1 MDPDRAHDPLAVFE
15 AERPRLTGIAYALC
29 GQVMDAE
36 DIVQDAWL
44 RWHGAADRA
53 AIVNPAAWL
62 TTVVSRLAIDRLR
75 SARHRRETYVGP
87 WLPDP
92 LVTATA
98 LVGGGGGP
106 GNDPGEVVAEA
117 ERLSLA
123 FLAAA
128 ERLNPVERAVLLL
141 REVFDLDYAEIAEV
155 VGRTTDNCRQIARR
169 ARDRVGDAG
178 RPHRPGP
185 EEERQLAVAFFAA
198 LAGGDLDHL
207 RSLLAADVS
216 LHSDGGGKARA
227 AIHPVLGADRVAR
240 FLIGVTRKRQVGD
253 RVGFVRV
260 NGDPA
265 LYLQRGGVPLGVIV
279 VQIDDGLVA
288 DIKAVLN
295 PDKLGHLAGLE
306 APIPADPVGAGPDV
320 APLDRADVAPLD
332 RADSAPLDR
341 ADVAPLDRADV
352 AH

>member
-1 MDPDRAHDPLAVFE
+1 MAQPDLVLRGVTGGGPEHEIRPAGEDGGMTPERAPDPVAVFQ

-36 DIVQDAWL
+36 DVVQDAWL
-44 RWHGAADRA
+44 RWQGVADRA

-62 TTVVSRLAIDRLR
+62 TTVVSRLALDRLR
-75 SARHRRETYVGP
+75 SARNQRETYVGP
-87 WLPDP
+87 WLPEP

-106 GNDPGEVVAEA
+106 GPDPGDVVAEA

-123 FLAAA
+123 FLAAV

-141 REVFDLDYAEIAEV
+141 REVFDLDYADIAEV
-155 VGRTTDNCRQIARR
+155 VGRTADNCRQIARR
-169 ARDRVGDAG
+169 ARDRVGGTG

-185 EEERQLAVAFFAA
+185 EREGELAAAFFTA

-207 RSLLAADVS
+207 RSLLAADVH

-227 AIHPVLGADRVAR
+227 ALHPVLGADRVAR
-240 FLIGVTRKRQVGD
+240 FLIGVTRKRQPGD
-253 RVGFVRV
+253 RVALVRI

-265 LYLQRGGVPLGVIV
+265 LYLQRRGRPLGVIV
-279 VQIDDGLVA
+279 IQVDDGVVS
-288 DIKAVLN
+288 DIRAVLN
-295 PDKLGHLAGLE
+295 PDKIGHLAGLD
-306 APIPADPVGAGPDV
+306 APIPVGPGPA
-320 APLDRADVAPLD
+320 APFDRPGDG
-332 RADSAPLDR
+332 
-341 ADVAPLDRADV
+341 
-352 AH
+352 H

>member
-1 MDPDRAHDPLAVFE
+1 MTSDPVAVFE

-36 DIVQDAWL
+36 DVVQDAWL
-44 RWHGAADRA
+44 RWQAADRA

-62 TTVVSRLAIDRLR
+62 TTVVSRCAIDRLR

-87 WLPDP
+87 WLPEP
-92 LVTATA
+92 LVTATS

-106 GNDPGEVVAEA
+106 GPDPGEVVAEA

-123 FLAAA
+123 LLSAV

-141 REVFDLDYAEIAEV
+141 REVFDLDYAEIAAV
-155 VGRTTDNCRQIARR
+155 VGRTPDNCRQIARR
-169 ARDRVGDAG
+169 ARDRVGHTG

-185 EEERQLAVAFFAA
+185 GREGELAAAFFSA

-216 LHSDGGGKARA
+216 MHSDGGGKARA
-227 AIHPVLGADRVAR
+227 ALHPILGADRVAR
-240 FLIGVTRKRQVGD
+240 FLVGVGRNRQIGD
-253 RVGFVRV
+253 RAALIRV

-265 LYLQRGGVPLGVIV
+265 LYIQRRGRPLSVIV
-279 VQIDDGLVA
+279 VQVDDGLVS
-288 DIKAVLN
+288 DIRAVLN
-295 PDKLGHLAGLE
+295 PDKLARLAGLD
-306 APIPADPVGAGPDV
+306 APIPVHPTGP
-320 APLDRADVAPLD
+320 AAFDRG
-332 RADSAPLDR
+332 
-341 ADVAPLDRADV
+341 
-352 AH
+352 

>member
-1 MDPDRAHDPLAVFE
+1 MTPVHGPDRTPDPATVFE

-36 DIVQDAWL
+36 DVVQDAWL
-44 RWHGAADRA
+44 RWQGAADRG

-106 GNDPGEVVAEA
+106 GHDPGEVVAEA

-123 FLAAA
+123 FLAAL

-141 REVFDLDYAEIAEV
+141 REVFDLDYGEIAEV
-155 VGRTTDNCRQIARR
+155 VGRSGDNCRQIARR
-169 ARDRVGDAG
+169 ARDRVGDTG
-178 RPHRPGP
+178 RPHRPHP
-185 EEERQLAVAFFAA
+185 EQEEELAAAFFAA
-198 LAGGDLDHL
+198 MGGGDLDHL
-207 RSLLAADVS
+207 RSLLAADVN

-227 AIHPVLGADRVAR
+227 ALHPILGADRVAR
-240 FLIGVTRKRQVGD
+240 FLVGVTRKRLAGD

-265 LYLQRGGVPLGVIV
+265 LYLQRQGRPLGVIV
-279 VQIDDGLVA
+279 VQIDDGLVS
-288 DIKAVLN
+288 DIRAVLN
-295 PDKLGHLAGLE
+295 PDKLGHLVDVD
-306 APIPADPVGAGPDV
+306 APIPVDPADP
-320 APLDRADVAPLD
+320 APLDRLGAE
-332 RADSAPLDR
+332 
-341 ADVAPLDRADV
+341 
-352 AH
+352 H

>member
-1 MDPDRAHDPLAVFE
+1 MTSDRAPDAVAVAVFE

-36 DIVQDAWL
+36 DVVQDAWL
-44 RWHGAADRA
+44 RWAGAPDRA

-62 TTVVSRLAIDRLR
+62 TTVVSRLALDRLR
-75 SARHRRETYVGP
+75 SAHHRRETYVGP
-87 WLPDP
+87 WLPEP
-92 LVTATA
+92 LVTATS

-106 GNDPGEVVAEA
+106 GHDPGEVVAEA

-123 FLAAA
+123 FLAAV

-155 VGRTTDNCRQIARR
+155 VGRTADNCRQIARR
-169 ARDRVGDAG
+169 ARDRVGDSG
-178 RPHRPGP
+178 RPHRPAP
-185 EEERQLAVAFFAA
+185 DREEELAGAFFAA

-207 RSLLAADVS
+207 RSLLAADVN

-227 AIHPVLGADRVAR
+227 ALHPILGADRVAR

-253 RVGFVRV
+253 RVGFVRI

-265 LYLQRGGVPLGVIV
+265 LYLQRQGRPLGVIV
-279 VQIDDGLVA
+279 VQIDDGVVT

-306 APIPADPVGAGPDV
+306 APIPVDPVDPSSSAGP
-320 APLDRADVAPLD
+320 PLEQLGDG
-332 RADSAPLDR
+332 
-341 ADVAPLDRADV
+341 
-352 AH
+352 H

>member
-1 MDPDRAHDPLAVFE
+1 MTAHPAPDPVAVFE

-36 DIVQDAWL
+36 DVVQDAWL
-44 RWHGAADRA
+44 RWQGAADRA

-87 WLPDP
+87 WLPEP

-98 LVGGGGGP
+98 LVGGGAGP
-106 GNDPGEVVAEA
+106 GHDPGDVVAEA

-123 FLAAA
+123 FLAAV

-155 VGRTTDNCRQIARR
+155 VGRTADNCRQIARR
-169 ARDRVGDAG
+169 ARDRVGDTG

-185 EEERQLAVAFFAA
+185 AREEELATAFFSA
-198 LAGGDLDHL
+198 LAGGDLEHL
-207 RSLLAADVS
+207 RSLLAADVH

-227 AIHPVLGADRVAR
+227 ALHPILGADRVAR
-240 FLIGVTRKRQVGD
+240 FLVGVTRKRQPGD
-253 RVGFVRV
+253 RVALVRV

-265 LYLQRGGVPLGVIV
+265 LYLQRRGRPMAVIV
-279 VQIDDGLVA
+279 VQIDDGVVS

-295 PDKLGHLAGLE
+295 PDKLAHLVGLD
-306 APIPADPVGAGPDV
+306 APIPVDAAGSAGSDGPDV
-320 APLDRADVAPLD
+320 APLEQLGGG
-332 RADSAPLDR
+332 
-341 ADVAPLDRADV
+341 
-352 AH
+352 H